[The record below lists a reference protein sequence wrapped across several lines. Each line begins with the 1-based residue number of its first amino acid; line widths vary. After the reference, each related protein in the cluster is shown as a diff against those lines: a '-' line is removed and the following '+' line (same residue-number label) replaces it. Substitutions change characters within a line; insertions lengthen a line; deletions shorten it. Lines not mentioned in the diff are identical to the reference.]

1 MSRYSLNQQLEMGQE
16 KKEESQIPRSE
27 SEESLM
33 NSQCCY
39 FTEACYFIC
48 SNFNDKMSSDLLMGT
63 KPSSSLRILP
73 HDNICKHASP
83 FLNVTDDEKKESV
96 LSDPRF
102 GMFSLFKYHL
112 KKGYLKKKMRKGN
125 VYCFNIFSL
134 FFALPILVF
143 FVQWFMY
150 IGLIIHQANNF
161 DGNFCPNIA
170 PFEQKI
176 IMSGVAI
183 LYFIKSFFIWDNFT
197 NRTKLQKMNP
207 ASSYSGIIDTYQ
219 EFGFNLLVYIA
230 NLWIIFQGV
239 NTLEMILNSVAMEF
253 LMNLDNE
260 FEEMYFKFLPDSAID
275 IYDNIFVTQ
284 EENEKIAN
292 EKMKNSHCLKC
303 ISFTSFIP
311 FKLLVFLLFIFPI
324 FCFFMI
330 FYGSICK

>member
-1 MSRYSLNQQLEMGQE
+1 MSKYSQ
-16 KKEESQIPRSE
+16 SQIELGQDKNASVIHRSE
-27 SEESLM
+27 SQESDM
-33 NSQCCY
+33 NSNCCH
-39 FTEACYFIC
+39 FTEACYFVC
-48 SNFNDKMSSDLLMGT
+48 SNFKDKMSSDLLMGT
-63 KPSSSLRILP
+63 KPSSLRILP
-73 HDNICKHASP
+73 NDNICKHASL
-83 FLNVTDDEKKESV
+83 FMNVTDDEKKESV

-112 KKGYLKKKMRKGN
+112 KKGYLKKKMKKGN

-150 IGLIIHQANNF
+150 IGLIIHQKNNF
-161 DGNFCPNIA
+161 NGNICPNIA

-176 IMSGVAI
+176 IMSAVAI

-230 NLWIIFQGV
+230 NLWIIFQGE
-239 NTLEMILNSVAMEF
+239 NTLEMVLNSVAMEF

-284 EENEKIAN
+284 EENEKIVK

-303 ISFTSFIP
+303 ISYSSYIP
-311 FKLLVFLLFIFPI
+311 FKLLVFFLFIFPV